1 MRTGP
6 SRLRARALAPLLCI
20 VGFLAAAAPAS
31 AVSGASFTTI
41 NSTAD
46 GGGTGA
52 GQGLC
57 FNGNGNVNCNQYFDK
72 DFVWINGGPTGNS
85 LTDGQYFFAVLVPSG
100 QSNPNDRVPNSL
112 SDSNLSDDYDTYQ
125 NRTFT
130 VSGGNISFYGGTHD
144 QGIDTADDN
153 ELKIRLMPYSN
164 TSNNGGVYILAICS
178 LEGAGASPNKGVPG
192 VNPKDCKYDAF
203 KIREDEKPPECPRP
217 TFSYNAFGQ
226 RVGTQLFRDSGGI
239 DKIEILNVTN
249 ATVAP
254 LENFFQGTVQTVK
267 LTATKI
273 SEAFGARIE
282 ILVTDVAGNS
292 IRCDPVLTT
301 LRRGAFRQ
309 TFRHLTQRE
318 GVVTLKNGRPGIK
331 TLVVTV
337 NGKRFVARGLRAG
350 QRLKLNIRSALRPGR
365 NNRVTLSGRGP
376 RNARADLA
384 ISN

>member
-6 SRLRARALAPLLCI
+6 SILRARVLTPLLC
-20 VGFLAAAAPAS
+20 VAGLLLVAAPAS
-31 AVSGASFTTI
+31 AVSGAAFTTI

-57 FNGNGNVNCNQYFDK
+57 FNGNGNVNCNQYVDK

-85 LTDGQYFFAVLVPSG
+85 LTDGNYFFAVLVPG
-100 QSNPNDRVPNSL
+100 QQKNANDQVPKSL
-112 SDSNLSDDYDTYQ
+112 SDKNLSDDYDTYQ
-125 NRTFT
+125 NRTFR

-144 QGIDTADDN
+144 QGIDVNDDN

-164 TSNNGGVYILAICS
+164 TTNNGGVYILAVCS
-178 LEGAGASPNKGVPG
+178 LDGSLDTSRGLPG
-192 VNPKDCKYDAF
+192 VKANDCKYDAF
-203 KIREDEKPPECPRP
+203 KIQEDRQPPECPRP
-217 TFSYNAFGQ
+217 TFSYNQFGQ

-239 DKIEILNVTN
+239 DRIEVLNVTN

-273 SEAFGARIE
+273 SEAAGARIE

-309 TFRHLTQRE
+309 TFRHLTASE
-318 GVVTLKNGRPGIK
+318 DVVTLKNGRPGLR

-337 NGKRFVARGLRAG
+337 NGRRFVARGLKSG
-350 QRLKLNIRSALRPGR
+350 QRLKLNIGSALRRGG
-365 NNRVTLSGRGP
+365 NNRVTLSGRGA